1 MDGEKIRKKWVE
13 IPKFV
18 NIAAILVTLAALLAA
33 ACWITSGKAGGEA
46 SDRKTAALGFMMLRL
61 ESATEASTSRVQ
73 AQSYLTQAAMYLAYA
88 ERESNENIRLYLE
101 NLWYTSLAL
110 SNSELL
116 EAENAENKANLYYNS
131 YEEALSSAAAW
142 GKVADLRST
151 GALIFNVSATLASLG
166 ILLKRKE
173 VLYVYFPIFAIGLF
187 YLITS
192 FL

>member
-1 MDGEKIRKKWVE
+1 MVKKTGKKWIE

-18 NIAAILVTLAALLAA
+18 NIAAILVTVAAMFAA
-33 ACWITSGKAGGEA
+33 VCWITSGKAGGEA

-73 AQSYLTQAAMYLAYA
+73 AQSYLTQAGMYFAYA
-88 ERESNENIRLYLE
+88 EKEENSETKSALE
-101 NLWYTSLAL
+101 NLGYQSLVA
-110 SNSELL
+110 SNLYISA
-116 EAENAENKANLYYNS
+116 AENAENRAGLYYS
-131 YEEALSSAAAW
+131 GYEEALSSAVTW
-142 GKVADLRST
+142 GKVADYRST

-173 VLYVYFPIFAIGLF
+173 VLYVYIPIFAIGLF
-187 YLITS
+187 YFIMS